1 MEQEKFVD
9 NMKKIKKT
17 SDKFKMFFDGLPH
30 KGYMLGDLPPTFG
43 KKWIED
49 YDEEGELNLKQGIS
63 KWYNY
68 KGLTWIRIM
77 N

>member
-1 MEQEKFVD
+1 MEQEKFAD

-17 SDKFKMFFDGLPH
+17 KDKTKMFFNGIPH
-30 KGYMLGDLPPTFG
+30 KGYMLGDLPLTFG
-43 KKWIED
+43 IKWIKEI
-49 YDEEGELNLKQGIS
+49 DEEGEVQLKQGIG

-68 KGLTWIRIM
+68 KGLTWIRIT

>member
-1 MEQEKFVD
+1 
-9 NMKKIKKT
+9 
-17 SDKFKMFFDGLPH
+17 MFFDGLPH

-49 YDEEGELNLKQGIS
+49 YDEEGELKLKQGIS

-68 KGLTWIRIM
+68 KGLTWIRIT